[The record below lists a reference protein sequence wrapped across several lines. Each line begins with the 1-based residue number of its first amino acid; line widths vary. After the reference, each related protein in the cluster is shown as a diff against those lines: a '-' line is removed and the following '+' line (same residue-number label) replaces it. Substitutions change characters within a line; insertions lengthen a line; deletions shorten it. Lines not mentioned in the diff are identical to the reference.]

1 MPMPIDEKK
10 RGAVVSII
18 MKKLKGSNDYD
29 SMKEEVMKPKK
40 MEDGAEVEY
49 SENGYDSAVEEM
61 MSALEAKNSK
71 GFKSALKAFITLCMN
86 EQN

>member
-18 MKKLKGSNDYD
+18 MKKLKGSGDYD

-71 GFKSALKAFITLCMN
+71 GFKSALKSFITLCMN